1 MNQLKRCHTQTRQ
14 IDPLAKVALKPFAV
28 DDPIDAQRVAHLTV
42 TLSILSSCVETL
54 FYPSSFYT
62 ICLADSDMIAWD
74 IDSGIK
80 CYFPRHK
87 KWQVQRGPQN
97 PDGGPIL
104 TGDPKYYDTGP
115 GGFFFFFGRGLRT

>member
-1 MNQLKRCHTQTRQ
+1 
-14 IDPLAKVALKPFAV
+14 
-28 DDPIDAQRVAHLTV
+28 
-42 TLSILSSCVETL
+42 
-54 FYPSSFYT
+54 
-62 ICLADSDMIAWD
+62 MIAWD

-104 TGDPKYYDTGP
+104 TGAPKYYDTGP
-115 GGFFFFFGRGLRT
+115 GGFFFFFLDGV